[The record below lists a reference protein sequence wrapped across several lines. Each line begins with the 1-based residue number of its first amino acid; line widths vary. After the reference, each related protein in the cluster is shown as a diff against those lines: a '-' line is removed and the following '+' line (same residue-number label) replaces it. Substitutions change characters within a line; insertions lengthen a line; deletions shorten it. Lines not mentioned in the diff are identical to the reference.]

1 MMNNGLT
8 SVSPFLLNDVKDLDI
23 LDNELSKLKKLCLSL
38 RHIRDKDFVEL
49 FNFYMRNEI
58 EDKKLLDSMSDDE
71 CFITMMKQL
80 NTPIMRR
87 HLSDD
92 LNYCVMRMLKNEKVR
107 ELMDNYD
114 KSVEFN
120 NNLFV

>member
-1 MMNNGLT
+1 MM
-8 SVSPFLLNDVKDLDI
+8 
-23 LDNELSKLKKLCLSL
+23 
-38 RHIRDKDFVEL
+38 
-49 FNFYMRNEI
+49 NEI
-58 EDKKLLDSMSDDE
+58 EDKELLNSMSDEE

-80 NTPIMRR
+80 NTPIMPR

-92 LNYCVMRMLKNEKVR
+92 LNYYVMRVLKNKKVR

>member
-1 MMNNGLT
+1 
-8 SVSPFLLNDVKDLDI
+8 
-23 LDNELSKLKKLCLSL
+23 
-38 RHIRDKDFVEL
+38 
-49 FNFYMRNEI
+49 MRNEI
-58 EDKKLLDSMSDDE
+58 EDKELLDSMSDEE
-71 CFITMMKQL
+71 CFITMMKGL

-87 HLSDD
+87 QLSDD
-92 LNYCVMRMLKNEKVR
+92 LNYCIMRVLKNEKVR

>member
-1 MMNNGLT
+1 
-8 SVSPFLLNDVKDLDI
+8 
-23 LDNELSKLKKLCLSL
+23 
-38 RHIRDKDFVEL
+38 
-49 FNFYMRNEI
+49 MRNEI
-58 EDKKLLDSMSDDE
+58 EDKELLDSMSDEE
-71 CFITMMKQL
+71 CFITMMKGL

-92 LNYCVMRMLKNEKVR
+92 LNYCITRVLKNEKVR

-114 KSVEFN
+114 KSIEIK

>member
-1 MMNNGLT
+1 MMNEN
-8 SVSPFLLNDVKDLDI
+8 
-23 LDNELSKLKKLCLSL
+23 
-38 RHIRDKDFVEL
+38 
-49 FNFYMRNEI
+49 
-58 EDKKLLDSMSDDE
+58 EDKELLDSMNDEE

-80 NTPIMRR
+80 NAPIMRR
-87 HLSDD
+87 QLSDD
-92 LNYCVMRMLKNEKVR
+92 LNYCIMRVLKNEKVC

>member
-1 MMNNGLT
+1 M
-8 SVSPFLLNDVKDLDI
+8 
-23 LDNELSKLKKLCLSL
+23 
-38 RHIRDKDFVEL
+38 
-49 FNFYMRNEI
+49 NEI
-58 EDKKLLDSMSDDE
+58 EDKELLNSMSDEE
-71 CFITMMKQL
+71 CFITMMKGL

-92 LNYCVMRMLKNEKVR
+92 LNYCIMRVLKNEKVR
-107 ELMDNYD
+107 KLMYKYD

>member
-1 MMNNGLT
+1 MNSGLT
-8 SVSPFLLNDVKDLDI
+8 SVSPFLLNDVKDLEI
-23 LDNELSKLKKLCLSL
+23 FDNELSKLKKLLLSL

-49 FNFYMRNEI
+49 FNCYMMNEI
-58 EDKKLLDSMSDDE
+58 EDKELLDSMSDEE
-71 CFITMMKQL
+71 CFITMMKEL

-92 LNYCVMRMLKNEKVR
+92 LKYCIMRVLKNEKVS
-107 ELMDNYD
+107 EFMSNYD

>member
-1 MMNNGLT
+1 M
-8 SVSPFLLNDVKDLDI
+8 
-23 LDNELSKLKKLCLSL
+23 
-38 RHIRDKDFVEL
+38 
-49 FNFYMRNEI
+49 NEI
-58 EDKKLLDSMSDDE
+58 EDKELLDSMSDEE

-92 LNYCVMRMLKNEKVR
+92 LNYCIMRVLKNEKVR

-114 KSVEFN
+114 KSIEIK
-120 NNLFV
+120 NNLFVWVPLKFFGLLDVLCRLFAGFSHHFILNRRILQ

>member
-1 MMNNGLT
+1 
-8 SVSPFLLNDVKDLDI
+8 
-23 LDNELSKLKKLCLSL
+23 
-38 RHIRDKDFVEL
+38 
-49 FNFYMRNEI
+49 MRNEI
-58 EDKKLLDSMSDDE
+58 ENKELLDSMSDEE
-71 CFITMMKQL
+71 CFITMMKAL

-87 HLSDD
+87 HFSDD
-92 LNYCVMRMLKNEKVR
+92 LNYCIMRVLKNEKVR